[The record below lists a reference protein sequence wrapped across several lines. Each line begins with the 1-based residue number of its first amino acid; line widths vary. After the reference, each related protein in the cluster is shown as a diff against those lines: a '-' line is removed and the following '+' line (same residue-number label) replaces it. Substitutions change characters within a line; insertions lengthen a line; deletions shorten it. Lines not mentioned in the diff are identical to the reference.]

1 MGQLQSIFW
10 CFALLS
16 FRQVWWWLLCVVRK
30 WWRIDLFVVSS
41 LWTIAQC
48 RLLCQQIARIGSSKW
63 YYRKNL
69 IVKNACFMSAAP
81 SDAMLRRFAKN
92 KLARGNFRFDDE
104 LWFNWWLW
112 NSMRRRNFSLGSFKS
127 SSRSNLEK

>member
-1 MGQLQSIFW
+1 MQSIFW

-16 FRQVWWWLLCVVRK
+16 FCQVWWLLLCVVRK

-48 RLLCQQIARIGSSKW
+48 RLLCQQIARICSSKW

-69 IVKNACFMSAAP
+69 IVKNFCFMSAAP